1 MAQRIINIGSSA
13 NKGDGDPI
21 RTAFS
26 KVNDNF
32 TELYGKV
39 TVLEDGT
46 VAQVQDTKGSIFAD
60 DSTLLVDAINGIIPA
75 SVVSGTL
82 NNNTVGTHTGPVDG
96 DLVGSVFA
104 DNSTLLVDGVNGTIP
119 YSVLSG
125 TPTIPTA
132 TSELTNDS
140 GFLTSAPA
148 PTVISDKIIAS
159 QQELTTSFSYTA
171 TALTITVTPSS
182 VTAPVFV
189 TFNFNA
195 VSKDTE
201 SDSNLNLQ
209 LYQDGVAV
217 TDSELTQILMDDQS
231 TTYATFPISYSY
243 AFIPGTTSA
252 TVLTLYAKNGGGYRC
267 MIGSSIG
274 NTFQANAIVW

>member
-26 KVNDNF
+26 KANDNF

-119 YSVLSG
+119 AANLTG
-125 TPTIPTA
+125 TLPAIDGSNLTNLPAPVVTGTYNGPTA
-132 TSELTNDS
+132 TITDYVGIDNPYEAALPQYDSSVGGWTSLKFPLYQNTTDNDVAIFDTAQGGWVNSALKTIDGNSILGS
-140 GFLTSAPA
+140 GDIA
-148 PTVISDKIIAS
+148 VISLATLKTEVAASIDFADFQTRIA
-159 QQELTTSFSYTA
+159 
-171 TALTITVTPSS
+171 AL
-182 VTAPVFV
+182 
-189 TFNFNA
+189 
-195 VSKDTE
+195 
-201 SDSNLNLQ
+201 
-209 LYQDGVAV
+209 
-217 TDSELTQILMDDQS
+217 
-231 TTYATFPISYSY
+231 
-243 AFIPGTTSA
+243 
-252 TVLTLYAKNGGGYRC
+252 
-267 MIGSSIG
+267 
-274 NTFQANAIVW
+274 